1 MQNTQIPLAATLI
14 LGLIGLGARVL
25 FAVAIGYTLI
35 QHEVPIP
42 AWLLYTAIILTMI
55 TLPTTARTE

>member
-1 MQNTQIPLAATLI
+1 MQNTQIPLAVTFI
-14 LGLIGLGARVL
+14 FGMIGLGARVL

-42 AWLLYTAIILTMI
+42 AWLLYTATILTMVI
-55 TLPTTARTE
+55 LPTTARTE